1 MGARPV
7 DLARPRI
14 LTPGAENLAEATS
27 RAAVAV
33 WRRPARLFYGWRIVF
48 AGGGLQMMIAALMGQ
63 AYGAYV
69 VLLREE
75 FGWSKTML
83 SAASALREAESGVL
97 GPLHGFMIDRF
108 GPRKVASVGVAI
120 LGTGFMLFS
129 QVQTLPTFYGAFIV
143 MSIGASMSGFLT
155 ATTAAVNWFERRRA
169 TAISLMSAGFGLGGM
184 LVPLTAYSME
194 TYGWRHTAMFS
205 AVIIWVLGLPL
216 AQIYRKRPQD
226 LGLEPD
232 GVPRK
237 HISVDDHPHA
247 GLPSGYNDYTLR
259 EAVRTSAF
267 WWVSLGHAS
276 ALFVVS
282 AMSVHLISHVRDS
295 QGYSLGQASAIVTL
309 LTFVF
314 MCGNISGGLLG
325 DRVNKRMLVVTCMG
339 MHCVG
344 LLVLSHAVNL
354 WMVLV
359 FVVIHGLA
367 WGWRG
372 PQMTAIRA
380 DYFGRSAFGKIMG
393 ASNLVII
400 LGTISGPLIAGLM
413 YDRTGSY
420 KVGFDI
426 LAAIALSG
434 SVFFLL
440 ARKPGP
446 PPHAILS

>member
-1 MGARPV
+1 M
-7 DLARPRI
+7 
-14 LTPGAENLAEATS
+14 
-27 RAAVAV
+27 
-33 WRRPARLFYGWRIVF
+33 FYGWRIVF
-48 AGGGLQMMIAALMGQ
+48 TGAGLQMLIAALMGQ

-97 GPLHGFMIDRF
+97 GPFHGFMIDRF
-108 GPRKVASVGVAI
+108 GPRKVASVGVVI

-129 QVQTLPTFYGAFIV
+129 QVQSLPTFYGAFIV

-184 LVPLTAYSME
+184 LVPLTALSME

-205 AVIIWVLGLPL
+205 AVIIWTVGLPL
-216 AQIYRKRPQD
+216 AQIYRHRPHD

-237 HISVDDHPHA
+237 PLTLEEHA
-247 GLPSGYNDYTLR
+247 AGAPPPGQNDYTLR
-259 EAVRTSAF
+259 EAVGTSAF

-282 AMSVHLISHVRDS
+282 AMSVHLISHVRES
-295 QGYSLGQASAIVTL
+295 QGYSLGQASAIVTM

-325 DRVNKRMLVVTCMG
+325 DRVNKRLLVMICMG
-339 MHCVG
+339 MHGVG
-344 LLVLSHAVNL
+344 LLILAYAVNF
-354 WMVLV
+354 WMILA

-393 ASNLVII
+393 ASNLII
-400 LGTISGPLIAGLM
+400 IIGTISGPLIAGLM

-420 KVGFDI
+420 RVGFDI
-426 LAAIALSG
+426 LATIALCG

-446 PPHAILS
+446 PPHARRAAV

>member
-1 MGARPV
+1 M
-7 DLARPRI
+7 
-14 LTPGAENLAEATS
+14 AEAPT
-27 RAAVAV
+27 RVAV
-33 WRRPARLFYGWRIVF
+33 PIWQRPAQLFYGWRIVF
-48 AGGGLQMMIAALMGQ
+48 AGASLQMLVAALMGQ

-69 VLLREE
+69 VVLREE

-97 GPLHGFMIDRF
+97 GPVHGFMIDRF
-108 GPRKVASVGVAI
+108 GPRKVASAGTVI
-120 LGTGFMLFS
+120 LGTGFLLFS
-129 QVQTLPTFYGAFIV
+129 QVQSLPQFYGAFIV
-143 MSIGASMSGFLT
+143 MSVGASMSGFLT

-169 TAISLMSAGFGLGGM
+169 TAVSLMSAGFGLGGM
-184 LVPLTAYSME
+184 VVPLTAYSME
-194 TYGWRHTAMFS
+194 TYGWRHTAVFS
-205 AVIIWVLGLPL
+205 AVIIWAVGLPL
-216 AQIYRKRPQD
+216 AQIYRKHPRD

-232 GVPRK
+232 GAPRR
-237 HISVDDHPHA
+237 PLHA
-247 GLPSGYNDYTLR
+247 SHGEAGPPGHMDYTLA
-259 EAVRTSAF
+259 EAIRTPAF

-295 QGYSLGQASAIVTL
+295 QGYSLGQASAVVTL

-325 DRVNKRMLVVTCMG
+325 DRVNKRMLVVTCMA
-339 MHCVG
+339 MHCTG
-344 LLVLSHAVNL
+344 LLLLSHAVNF
-354 WMVLV
+354 WMVLA

-400 LGTISGPLIAGLM
+400 LGTITGPLIAGLL

-426 LAAIALSG
+426 LALIALSG

-446 PPHAILS
+446 PPHARAA

>member
-1 MGARPV
+1 M
-7 DLARPRI
+7 
-14 LTPGAENLAEATS
+14 AEATS
-27 RAAVAV
+27 RAAVPL
-33 WRRPARLFYGWRIVF
+33 WRRPAKAFYGWRIVF
-48 AGGGLQMMIAALMGQ
+48 AGGGLQMLVGALMGQ

-69 VLLREE
+69 VLLRED

-83 SAASALREAESGVL
+83 SAASSLREAESGIL
-97 GPLHGFMIDRF
+97 GPVHGFMIDRF
-108 GPRKVASVGVAI
+108 GPRKVASVGVTI

-129 QVQTLPTFYGAFIV
+129 QVQSLPAFYGAFIV

-184 LVPLTAYSME
+184 LVPLTAYSLE

-205 AVIIWVLGLPL
+205 AVIVWCLGLPL
-216 AQIYRKRPQD
+216 AQIYRHRPQD

-232 GVPRK
+232 GEVRAPHVPG
-237 HISVDDHPHA
+237 PHDPPP
-247 GLPSGYNDYTLR
+247 LPLGYADYTVG
-259 EAVRTSAF
+259 EAVRTRAF
-267 WWVSLGHAS
+267 WWTSLGHAS

-282 AMSVHLISHVRDS
+282 AMGVHLISHVRES
-295 QGYSLGQASAIVTL
+295 LGYTLGQASAVVL
-309 LTFVF
+309 MLTFVF

-325 DRVNKRMLVVTCMG
+325 DRVNKRMLVVTCMA

-344 LLVLSHAVNL
+344 LLILSHAVNF
-354 WMVLV
+354 WMILA

-393 ASNLVII
+393 ASNMVII

-426 LAAIALSG
+426 LAVIALSG
-434 SVFFLL
+434 SVFFLV
-440 ARKPGP
+440 ARKPGL
-446 PPHAILS
+446 PPHARAANS